1 MASDIRTHEKS
12 QPALGFLTVLEHE
25 TDGLFGGYL
34 ILNLAGRPLEFHCTA
49 PIRANRAQEILY
61 GPTLEPYLYGEQIG
75 RTLLDKGTVAP
86 LVVCTDRVAAL
97 AVRQWVDVP
106 VALIVPPED
115 HGRVGAGIVAE
126 GVSADKRWRVDPPHP
141 PGPTL
146 CHFQVGANR
155 LAVAGRSA
163 ADRDVIADRLRDVAD
178 SFDLAEPFC
187 RIREA
192 IEEARGGGPRS

>member
-1 MASDIRTHEKS
+1 MAPDNRTHEKS
-12 QPALGFLTVLEHE
+12 QPALGFLTVVEHE

-75 RTLLDKGTVAP
+75 QTLLDKGTVAP
-86 LVVCTDRVAAL
+86 LVVCTDRVAAM

-106 VALIVPPED
+106 VALVVPPEEN
-115 HGRVGAGIVAE
+115 GLVCPETAAE
-126 GVSADKRWRVDPPHP
+126 AVSAGKHWRVDMSHPQGPP
-141 PGPTL
+141 L

-163 ADRDVIADRLRDVAD
+163 ADRDLIADRLRDVAD

-192 IEEARGGGPRS
+192 IEEARGGGPQP

>member
-1 MASDIRTHEKS
+1 MAPNNRTHVKS

-34 ILNLAGRPLEFHCTA
+34 ILNMAGRPLEFHCTA
-49 PIRANRAQEILY
+49 PIRANRAQQILY

-75 RTLLDKGTVAP
+75 QTLLDKGTVSP

-97 AVRQWVDVP
+97 AVREWVDLPVALVIPPEENGLVRSGTAAEAASAGQHWRVDVP
-106 VALIVPPED
+106 HRQGPP
-115 HGRVGAGIVAE
+115 
-126 GVSADKRWRVDPPHP
+126 
-141 PGPTL
+141 L

-192 IEEARGGGPRS
+192 IEEARGGGRQP

>member
-1 MASDIRTHEKS
+1 MASDNRTHEKS

-75 RTLLDKGTVAP
+75 QNAVGKGHGAAAGR
-86 LVVCTDRVAAL
+86 LHRSRRRVGGP
-97 AVRQWVDVP
+97 P
-106 VALIVPPED
+106 VGGRAGRPGGPPEE
-115 HGRVGAGIVAE
+115 HGRAAPE
-126 GVSADKRWRVDPPHP
+126 RPRRRFR
-141 PGPTL
+141 PTSTGGSTRPIRRGRL
-146 CHFQVGANR
+146 CAISRSGANR

-192 IEEARGGGPRS
+192 IEEARGGGPRP